1 MLRSTSIQLPRLIP
15 LLSASIFYTVSPN
28 LLADV
33 NTELAKLLNKDPNLQ
48 VTWNETHTQPVYLN
62 GQLSVG
68 QYRSAQ
74 QLVDTFLQ
82 QHRSLLGLAQNSN
95 LVVTQSQM
103 TAAGEMLSYKQMHQG
118 LEVVGAKLV
127 ARVSQG
133 KLNTLANHL
142 VADLTIDA
150 KPSITQTSALSLATQ
165 EVGDSSL
172 TAEKVDLVYLQW
184 EGVTHL
190 TWRILFPQQQ
200 LPLARYQVWVDA
212 HSGEILITENRIESF
227 SRPQANS
234 SKTLAKVF
242 VPKNLPKLFSLNALW
257 SDASRSSPATG
268 EGKGLDGE
276 LKTFQTTQQDNGT
289 YLLYSRQGSKPT
301 LSYSTSNYN
310 YNTGEIGLFQD
321 EDNLWEDPSAVDA
334 YTKSIIT
341 MDFYRE
347 LGALNT
353 WYPNSGFTAG
363 INSVVHI
370 RNFDTGLDN
379 AFWDGQIMG
388 YGDGDV
394 FFRPLAGS
402 LDVVSHELTHGMT
415 EATTN
420 LIYCNEPGALNE
432 SWSDVMAMLLSLKR
446 GDTKPYL
453 LAESIMKIKKTNQ
466 AYYALRRMDDPA
478 FRSDSYPENDYSLK
492 RLQKGNRVW
501 GQPAHVHEQYQ
512 VRRCTLDNDLG
523 GVHINSGIVNR
534 AAYLISKSLG
544 DKKTSRIYYQALF
557 YLSSTASFKDARA
570 ALKQAATDLYGADSE
585 AVEQIE
591 LAYDTVGIK

>member
-1 MLRSTSIQLPRLIP
+1 MLPSKSIKLSCLVP
-15 LLSASIFYTVSPN
+15 LLSASIFYTFSPN

-33 NTELAKLLNKDPNLQ
+33 NTELAKLLNKDPDLQ
-48 VTWNETHTQPVYLN
+48 VTWNETHTLPIYLN

-68 QYRSAQ
+68 QHRSAQ

-82 QHRSLLGLAQNSN
+82 QHRSLLGLAQNSS
-95 LVVTQSQM
+95 LVVTQSKM

-133 KLNTLANHL
+133 KLHTLANQL
-142 VADLTIDA
+142 VAGLTIDA
-150 KPSITQTSALSLATQ
+150 KPSIEQASALSLATQ
-165 EVGDSSL
+165 ELGDSSL
-172 TAEKVDLVYLQW
+172 TAEKIDLVYLQW

-200 LPLARYQVWVDA
+200 QPLARYQVWVDA

-234 SKTLAKVF
+234 TKTLAKF
-242 VPKNLPKLFSLNALW
+242 LAPKNLPTFFSLNALL
-257 SDASRSSPATG
+257 SDSSRSNPATG
-268 EGKGLDGE
+268 QGKGLDGE
-276 LKTFQTTQQDNGT
+276 VKTFQTTQQDNGI

-301 LSYSTSNYN
+301 LSYSTYNYD
-310 YNTGEIGLFQD
+310 YNTGEIDLFKD
-321 EDNLWEDPSAVDA
+321 EDNIWEDPSAVDA

-347 LGALNT
+347 LGSLNA

-363 INSVVHI
+363 VNSVVHI
-370 RNFDTGLDN
+370 SEFGTGLDN
-379 AFWDGQIMG
+379 AFWTGQLMG

-394 FFRPLAGS
+394 LFHPLAGS

-432 SWSDVMAMLLSLKR
+432 SWSDVIAMLLSLKR
-446 GDTKPYL
+446 GDPKPYL
-453 LAESIMKIKKTNQ
+453 IAESIMKIKKTNK

-478 FRSDSYPENDYSLK
+478 FRSDSYPENDYALK
-492 RLQKGNRVW
+492 RLQKGKNVW

-512 VRRCTLDNDLG
+512 VRRCTPDNDLG

-544 DKKTSRIYYQALF
+544 YKKTGRIYYQALF
-557 YLSSTASFKDARA
+557 YLSSTSSFKDARA

-585 AVEQIE
+585 AIKQIE